1 MKITLFLI
9 YVLQLAISYFLRFI
23 NLRYLKMHGSE
34 VPENFAGAIDP
45 DTLSKTSAYTLDL
58 SRAGLVESVFGSVI
72 LIAFLFCGLL
82 GMYDGWVSS
91 LSDSFIVG
99 GVLFFLVLF
108 LVQTLLDIPFSLYQT
123 FHIENRYGFNTM
135 TGKLWVADLVKSTAI
150 SLVLLALMTGGAFY
164 LVRFSPDWWWLWVWG
179 FFALVTLF
187 LMYISPYVIEPLFF
201 KFKPVSKEGLEED
214 IRGLLS
220 KAGLEVSR
228 VMEVDASRR
237 SRHSNAYFTGI
248 GRVKR
253 IVLFDTLLEQMDNRE
268 ALAILAHEAGHW
280 KKHHI
285 VKRLILTEV
294 GSLAVLFAAF
304 QLLQWG
310 GLPGLI
316 GLEQASFPAKLVI
329 LGFLGSLISFPLT
342 PLGSWLSRRHEWQAD
357 RFAAELS
364 GTPDALASALIKLTR
379 ENLSNLHPHPLYA
392 RIYYSHPPV
401 VERVARLLEGNQG
414 S

>member
-316 GLEQASFPAKLVI
+316 GLEQASFSAKLVI